1 MSNDHPALPESQAGQ
16 AYYWAVRPCRAI
28 DSCAPDPV
36 SADGMAT
43 NAFRKESPKVV
54 TAAVP
59 TPVVGGQSVVTS
71 SEVSFDWNDYFD
83 TNRATT
89 WRGELSNQSAMQY
102 RVQVSTS
109 DTFST
114 RLDDV
119 LVDQSTYTAYDRLY
133 PDGTLYWRV
142 QAIDGDSNGLAWS
155 TVRSFVKSSPSA
167 SSATRSAAPTFGHDA
182 VPLAGT
188 AVQRVVPHRGLQE
201 RRCDVLRDEQAVLQG
216 RQDHGVRVERDGARL
231 ADGLRV
237 AGPPH
242 GRVRQRRR
250 LVGHRSVL
258 LRRRGAGS
266 ARSHRQDV
274 PGPNGP
280 LFSWTDVPGAS
291 SYVLEYQRGTSSTSV
306 TTAATAWATDRNL
319 GDGTYTWRVTAKD
332 PSRNTLGVSGW
343 RTFSVDGTAPKITSY
358 SPRSSARRTTN
369 FTATF
374 SESVKGVSGT
384 TVRLY
389 LGTTKV
395 RAKVTYSSTK
405 RRATLDPNAY
415 LKRGK
420 TYTMKVSGGIKDA
433 RGNAVAAKN
442 WKVKIT

>member
-1 MSNDHPALPESQAGQ
+1 
-16 AYYWAVRPCRAI
+16 V
-28 DSCAPDPV
+28 CAADPV
-36 SADGMAT
+36 SSNGMAT

-59 TPVVGGQSVVTS
+59 TTVVGGQPVVTS

-89 WRGELSNQSAMQY
+89 WTATGELANQSAMQY

-167 SSATRSAAPTFGHDA
+167 QLSYPLGGTHVSGTTPFRWQAQPFNASYRIEVYKNDDATFSATNRLFYKDVKTTAYAWNETVPASPTAYVWRVRRTDGFGNVGAWSATGRFYSDGAVPGLLAPTDK
-182 VPLAGT
+182 T
-188 AVQRVVPHRGLQE
+188 Y
-201 RRCDVLRDEQAVLQG
+201 QA
-216 RQDHGVRVERDGARL
+216 
-231 ADGLRV
+231 
-237 AGPPH
+237 
-242 GRVRQRRR
+242 
-250 LVGHRSVL
+250 
-258 LRRRGAGS
+258 
-266 ARSHRQDV
+266 
-274 PGPNGP
+274 PNGP

-291 SYVLEYQRGTSSTSV
+291 SYVLEYKRGTSTTSV
-306 TTAATAWATDRNL
+306 TTAATAWAADRTL

-332 PSRNTLGVSGW
+332 PSRNTLGMSGW

-374 SESVKGVSGT
+374 SEAVKGVSGT

-389 LGTTKV
+389 LGSTKV
-395 RAKVTYSSTK
+395 RARVTYSST
-405 RRATLDPNAY
+405 RHRATLNPNAY

-420 TYTMKVSGGIKDA
+420 TYTMKISRGIKDA
-433 RGNAVAAKN
+433 RGNAVAAKS
-442 WKVKIT
+442 WKVKIK